1 MADARSWNG
10 ASVAWLGLPMGCS
23 LLRTHLTSCS
33 VCLPLVEAQ
42 APPRSWELHLSGTRV
57 PSPLLYLTLL
67 LVFLALT
74 VAPAVSGHRG
84 GTFENA
90 HVLSRQGNYVQEV
103 TAPSWLTS
111 AVSGR
116 PEHQKFASRARLKVT
131 VEGKELILELEK
143 NKQLLAPNYTETYY
157 SRSGNPIVRPANLTE
172 HCYYHGTVSGWKH
185 SHVVLSACS
194 GFRGLIS
201 FSSNLSYL
209 IEPLPGD
216 RGLHIIYRAEHFK
229 IPGGNCGHQHPQAV
243 PDNLTSGITTA
254 TNSGHHRVRREDLD
268 NWKYVELYLVADH
281 AEFQKHEYDLVR
293 TKQKMVEVANYID
306 KFYKSLNIRV
316 ALVGLEVWTDG
327 DKCNVT
333 ENPYSTLWSFLA
345 WRRKLLSIKR
355 HDNAQLITGH
365 AFQGTTIGLAPLLAM
380 CSVYQ
385 SGGVNMDHSDNSIGI
400 ASTMAHEMGHNFG
413 MSHDSSGCCTAS
425 AAEGGCIMAAATGHP
440 FPRVFNKCNRKQLER
455 YLLTGGGMCLSNM
468 PDTSTMYGGSR
479 CGNGYLEDGEECDCG
494 EEEECTNPCCHASN
508 CTLIHGAECAHGICC
523 QQCRLRPPGT
533 LCRKESRPCDLPE
546 YCTGKSAFC
555 PPNSYQLD
563 GTACQEG
570 RAYCYSGMCLTHQH
584 QCTQLW
590 GPGAR
595 PAPDVCFQKVN
606 AAGDTYGN
614 CGKDSNGRY
623 RMCAPI
629 DARCGKIQCQSSA
642 SKPLDANAVAI
653 DTTVTQDGKR
663 IRCRGTHVY
672 RTVNEDVD
680 ILDQSDILDPGL
692 VMTGTKCGDNHVCFE
707 GQCRSVAF
715 FQTEECAAK
724 CHGRGICNNNRNCHC
739 SQGWDPP
746 FCNRTGSGGS
756 IDSGPPPL
764 DGSGAVV
771 FGALTLA
778 FMLILLPG
786 TAFCLYIYKRKDKLK
801 MTSATQPVAEQSR
814 HHSNP
819 EPRTGHANPTYRLCP
834 PLEES
839 KERDCPGGFSARFT
853 VLRPTIKTVQQP
865 TAASTGNTHTP
876 EDLPQRDSARPVCET
891 PGTPSVTDTV
901 RQQTL
906 NLEVVLKTHPV
917 SCSPVTPGALH
928 PTDTVRL
935 PSLTPGAVNQADK
948 VRESAPL
955 SEAFHQTDF
964 ESQLTLGCGDSHQ
977 TDNVRHPSP
986 VPGDLHQPLA
996 VAHTPHTPLALPTR
1010 NASNPQGQGIGE
1022 LQQAASEK
1030 HSLLSHGAHQTQP
1043 IKQSPRNL
1051 GARLQSQ
1058 AVTSERGSLRPP
1070 SVNPGALHQKD
1081 RMRRSPPKKPAPPVP
1096 PHPPVKKFHRSDPPQ
1111 KPLPAVPVIRPKVLV
1126 PGTQNTSPITGRK
1139 KGVRKPSA
1147 QP

>member
-1 MADARSWNG
+1 MADTRRRVG
-10 ASVAWLGLPMGCS
+10 AFVAWLGLPMECS
-23 LLRTHLTSCS
+23 LLRISLTSFS
-33 VCLPLVEAQ
+33 GGLPLVEAQ
-42 APPRSWELHLSGTRV
+42 NPPRPRERV
-57 PSPLLYLTLL
+57 LSPLLHLPLL
-67 LVFLALT
+67 LVFLAIT
-74 VAPAVSGHRG
+74 VPPVVSGHRG
-84 GTFENA
+84 ETFEVA
-90 HVLSRQGNYVQEV
+90 RVLNHQGKYPHEV
-103 TAPSWLTS
+103 TTPSWLGS
-111 AVSGR
+111 AASGR
-116 PEHQKFASRARLKVT
+116 GEREKFPSAARLKVT
-131 VEGKELILELEK
+131 VEGKELILELKK

-172 HCYYHGTVSGWKH
+172 HCYYHGTVLGWKH

-201 FSSNLSYL
+201 LSSNLSYL

-229 IPGGNCGHQHPQAV
+229 IHGGTCGHQHPQAV
-243 PDNLTSGITTA
+243 PDDWTSGITSVA
-254 TNSGHHRVRREDLD
+254 SSGHHRVRRDNLD

-281 AEFQKHEYDLVR
+281 AEFQKHQYDLES
-293 TKQKMVEVANYID
+293 TKQKMIEVANYID
-306 KFYKSLNIRV
+306 KFYKWLNIRV

-327 DKCNVT
+327 NKCNVT

-345 WRRKLLSIKR
+345 WRRKLLSIKK

-440 FPRVFNKCNRKQLER
+440 FPRVFNKCNRKQLDR
-455 YLLTGGGMCLSNM
+455 YLQTGGGMCLSNR

-494 EEEECTNPCCHASN
+494 EEEECTNPCCIASN
-508 CTLIHGAECAHGICC
+508 CTLILGAECAHGICC

-533 LCRKESRPCDLPE
+533 MCRKESRPCDLPE

-595 PAPDVCFQKVN
+595 PAPDICFQKVN

-614 CGKDSNGRY
+614 CGKDVNGRY
-623 RMCAPI
+623 RMCASI

-653 DTTVTQDGKR
+653 DTTVTLEGKR

-672 RTVNEDVD
+672 RTVDEDVD
-680 ILDQSDILDPGL
+680 NLDQSDILDPGL

-707 GQCRSVAF
+707 GQCRNVDF
-715 FQTEECAAK
+715 FQTEECATK
-724 CHGRGICNNNRNCHC
+724 CHRHGICNNNRNCHC

-778 FMLILLPG
+778 LLLILLPG
-786 TAFCLYIYKRKDKLK
+786 TAFCLYIYKRKDKIK
-801 MTSATQPVAEQSR
+801 MTCAPQPDAEQSQTR
-814 HHSNP
+814 HHLNP
-819 EPRTGHANPTYRLCP
+819 EPRKGTGHANPTYRLCP

-839 KERDCPGGFSARFT
+839 KESDCRGGSSARFT
-853 VLRPTIKTVQQP
+853 VLRPTTKNVQQP
-865 TAASTGNTHTP
+865 TAASTSNTHTP
-876 EDLPQRDSARPVCET
+876 EDLPQRDAAGPTCET
-891 PGTPSVTDTV
+891 PGAANVTDIARKPTLNLEIVLKTNTVSCSPLTSGALHQTDTV
-901 RQQTL
+901 RQ
-906 NLEVVLKTHPV
+906 
-917 SCSPVTPGALH
+917 
-928 PTDTVRL
+928 
-935 PSLTPGAVNQADK
+935 PSLTPGALNKADT
-948 VRESAPL
+948 VRESTPL
-955 SEAFHQTDF
+955 TEAFHQTDSERQETF
-964 ESQLTLGCGDSHQ
+964 GFGDSHQ

-986 VPGDLHQPLA
+986 VSGDLPHHLA
-996 VAHTPHTPLALPTR
+996 VAHTHTPAALPKID
-1010 NASNPQGQGIGE
+1010 ASKSGYQSLGE
-1022 LQQAASEK
+1022 LQQVASVK
-1030 HSLLSHGAHQTQP
+1030 HSLLSRGAFHQTQP
-1043 IKQSPRNL
+1043 IKQPSRNL
-1051 GARLQSQ
+1051 GTPLQAQ
-1058 AVTSERGSLRPP
+1058 AVTSERDSFRPV

-1081 RMRRSPPKKPAPPVP
+1081 LMRRSPPKKPAPPVP
-1096 PHPPVKKFHRSDPPQ
+1096 PHPPIKKYPRSDPPQ
-1111 KPLPAVPVIRPKVLV
+1111 KPLPAVPVIRPKMVV
-1126 PGTQNTSPITGRK
+1126 PRTQHTSPTTGRK
-1139 KGVRKPSA
+1139 KGVMKQSTAP
-1147 QP
+1147 